1 MPKTLDV
8 LIGVSLIMLLVSMTV
23 TIFTQFFTTLFNTR
37 GRSLKKGIASLLTQ
51 IDPALQNCADEIAGA
66 ILSHPLIGEPMS
78 RYGTVIHR
86 DELIRLLLELAAG
99 HGSVELKTETKAAL
113 TNALL
118 NNGIA
123 NPAAILGH
131 VRLVA
136 MQIEQSRPDLA
147 SNVCRDMAI
156 LQGAKSTFVAKIN
169 GWFDQT
175 IDRVSERFT
184 LGARGITFA
193 CALAMAFALQ
203 LDTIGIINTLW
214 MNDSLR
220 QHFVSEAGAIDKVAA
235 GAPGETLKVSRDSEG
250 VYLGELARYGLIAM
264 PNPGTW
270 RAELYPIK
278 IPGILL
284 SALLLSL
291 GAPFWYNALKNLL
304 RMRSMIADKDDGQR
318 LARQTKDDSLSPP
331 PSQPAPPA
339 EHLEQQA
346 GH

>member
-37 GRSLKKGIASLLTQ
+37 GRSLKKGIATLLTQ
-51 IDPALQNCADEIAGA
+51 IDPALQNCADEIAGV

-86 DELIRLLLELAAG
+86 DELIRLLLELAAS
-99 HGSVELKTETKAAL
+99 HGPVELRTETKTAL

-136 MQIEQSRPDLA
+136 MQIEQARPDLA

-193 CALAMAFALQ
+193 CALAVAFALQ
-203 LDTIGIINTLW
+203 LDTIGIINSLW
-214 MNDSLR
+214 INDALR
-220 QHFVSEAGAIDKVAA
+220 QQLVNEAGAIEKANP
-235 GAPGETLKVSRDSEG
+235 GAPGQVLRLSGGSEG
-250 VYLGELARYGLIAM
+250 VYLGDLAKYGLIAA
-264 PNPGTW
+264 PNPATW
-270 RAELYPIK
+270 SAELYPIK

-304 RMRSMIADKDDGQR
+304 RLRSVIADKDDGQR
-318 LARQTKDDSLSPP
+318 LSRQTTDDSLSPP

-339 EHLEQQA
+339 EHIEQQT